1 MSEQEQFG
9 LELFWREASK
19 VMERI
24 YQTQTDAIRRTGT
37 LFADCLEKNGVIQA
51 YGTGH
56 SRAFAME
63 LAGRAGGLVPVN
75 RMDLEDLA
83 LQANWPLARVRS
95 PEIERD
101 IEAGQ
106 ALLTCYHIEPQDVF
120 IIASNSGVNVAI
132 VEVALHAKQHGHAL
146 VAVTS
151 LAHSRQAESRH
162 SSGKKLYELADIVI
176 DNCGPF
182 GDALLEMPE
191 GRGKACSISSV
202 SGSLIG
208 QMITAETVGN
218 LIARG
223 VEPPI
228 YLSANIPGGIEQGQ
242 RLRQR
247 YADRISRV

>member
-1 MSEQEQFG
+1 MSEHEQFG
-9 LELFWREASK
+9 LELFWQEASR

-24 YQTQTDAIRRTGT
+24 YQTQTDAIRQTGK
-37 LFADCLEKNGVIQA
+37 LFADCLEKDGVIQA

-75 RMDLEDLA
+75 RIDLDDLA
-83 LQANWPLARVRS
+83 LRANWPLERVRS

-101 IEAGQ
+101 LEAGQ
-106 ALLTCYHIEPQDVF
+106 TILSCYRIEPQDVF

-132 VEVALHAKQHGHAL
+132 VEVALHAKQHGHKL

-151 LAHSRQAESRH
+151 LEHSRQTASRH
-162 SSGKKLYELADIVI
+162 PSGKKLYELADIVI

-182 GDALLEMPE
+182 GDALLEMPG

-208 QMITAETVGN
+208 QMITAETIGN
-218 LIARG
+218 LIARCI
-223 VEPPI
+223 EPPI
-228 YLSANIPGGIEQGQ
+228 FLSANIPGGIEQGQ
-242 RLRQR
+242 QLRQR

>member
-1 MSEQEQFG
+1 MSEHARFS
-9 LELFWREASK
+9 LELFWQEASK

-24 YQTQTDAIRRTGT
+24 YQTQADAIRRTGK
-37 LFADCLEKNGVIQA
+37 LFADCLENDGVIQA

-75 RMDLEDLA
+75 RMNLEDLA
-83 LQANWPLARVRS
+83 LRASWPLERVRS

-106 ALLTCYHIEPQDVF
+106 ALLTCYRIEARDVF

-132 VEVALHAKQHGHAL
+132 VEVALRAKQHGHAL

-151 LAHSRQAESRH
+151 LAHSRQTESRH
-162 SSGKKLYELADIVI
+162 PSSKKLYELADIII

-182 GDALLEMPE
+182 GDALLEMPD

-223 VEPPI
+223 IEPPI
-228 YLSANIPGGIEQGQ
+228 FLSANIPGGIEQGQ

-247 YADRISRV
+247 YADRIARI

>member
-1 MSEQEQFG
+1 MSEHKQFG
-9 LELFWREASK
+9 LELFWQESSK

-24 YQTQTDAIRRTGT
+24 YQTQTDAIRQTGK
-37 LFADCLEKNGVIQA
+37 LLADCLEKDGVIQA

-56 SRAFAME
+56 SRAFTME

-75 RMDLEDLA
+75 RIDLEDLA
-83 LQANWPLARVRS
+83 LRANWSLERVTS

-106 ALLTCYHIEPQDVF
+106 TILTCYRIEQQDVF
-120 IIASNSGVNVAI
+120 IISSNSGVNIAI
-132 VEVALHAKQHGHAL
+132 VEVALQAKQHGHTL

-151 LAHSRQAESRH
+151 LEHSRSAESRH
-162 SSGKKLYELADIVI
+162 PSGKKLYELADIVI

-182 GDALLEMPE
+182 GDALLEMPG

-202 SGSLIG
+202 SGALIG

-223 VEPPI
+223 IETPI
-228 YLSANIPGGIEQGQ
+228 FLSANIPGGIEQGQ

-247 YADRISRV
+247 YADRIARV

>member
-1 MSEQEQFG
+1 MSEHEQFG
-9 LELFWREASK
+9 LELFWQEASK

-24 YQTQTDAIRRTGT
+24 HQTQTDAIRQTGK
-37 LFADCLEKNGVIQA
+37 LFADCLEKDGVIQA

-75 RMDLEDLA
+75 RIDLEDLA
-83 LQANWPLARVRS
+83 LRANWPLERVKS

-101 IEAGQ
+101 LEAGQ
-106 ALLTCYHIEPQDVF
+106 TILSCYRIEPQDVF

-132 VEVALHAKQHGHAL
+132 VEVALSAKQHGHKL
-146 VAVTS
+146 VAVTA
-151 LAHSRQAESRH
+151 LEHSQQVASRH
-162 SSGKKLYELADIVI
+162 PSGKKLYELADIVI

-182 GDALLEMPE
+182 GDALLEMPG

-202 SGSLIG
+202 SGALIG
-208 QMITAETVGN
+208 QMITAETIGN

-223 VEPPI
+223 IEPPI
-228 YLSANIPGGIEQGQ
+228 FLSANIPGGIEHGQ
-242 RLRQR
+242 QLRQH